1 MKCPE
6 CKNDDTLISTQYQK
20 APLWRILKFSCLI
33 IAIILLA
40 CVFYEVIVDVQ
51 TANSA
56 QIKQSAFQFTAGVID
71 NQTNAGETPSAIAR
85 GSLPPATFGWFII
98 FLILATIFY
107 GIQTYKERQI
117 IAVYTC
123 KKCGNTWIKKN

>member
-6 CKNDDTLISTQYQK
+6 CKNDEILISTQYQK

-40 CVFYEVIVDVQ
+40 CVFYYAILDVQ

-56 QIKQSAFQFTAGVID
+56 QIEQSAFQFTAGVID
-71 NQTNAGETPSAIAR
+71 NQTNAGETPSGIVR
-85 GSLPPATFGWFII
+85 ETLPPSAFGWFII
-98 FLILATIFY
+98 FLILATTFY
-107 GIQTYKERQI
+107 GIQTYKERKI
-117 IAVYTC
+117 ITVYTC
-123 KKCGNTWIKKN
+123 KKCGNTWVEKN